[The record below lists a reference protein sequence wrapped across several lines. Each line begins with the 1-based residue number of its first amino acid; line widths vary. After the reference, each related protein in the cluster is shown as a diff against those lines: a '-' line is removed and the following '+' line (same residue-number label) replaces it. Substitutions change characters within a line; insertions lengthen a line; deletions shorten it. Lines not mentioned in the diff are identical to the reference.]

1 VNKDYFPANTR
12 VAYDGAIAG
21 AAEVTVASDFSVS
34 YHKHFK
40 VVKNLKMSPPTVY
53 ILRIC
58 GSDAPHKVPR
68 RYRDRIRRQAL
79 LRARQGRRAGMVH
92 ARPFL

>member
-1 VNKDYFPANTR
+1 MNKDYFPANTR

-40 VVKNLKMSPPTVY
+40 VVKNLKMSPPAVY

-58 GSDAPHKVPR
+58 GSDAPTKYSQKPPR
-68 RYRDRIRRQAL
+68 L
-79 LRARQGRRAGMVH
+79 SHGKNFGRWWRTGNS
-92 ARPFL
+92 RPAIMNI